1 MFLKHF
7 LSYLIIL
14 VVFFAIDLVWIAVVA
29 KKFYRDNLGFLMKKK
44 TGWLAAIVFY
54 LIYIFGLLYFVV
66 NPALAMGSGIYALY
80 TGAIFGFIAYAT
92 YDLTNL
98 ATVKDW
104 PLKLTI
110 VDLVW
115 GSTLSAGVCIVSYY
129 IILAL
134 LY

>member
-1 MFLKHF
+1 M
-7 LSYLIIL
+7 
-14 VVFFAIDLVWIAVVA
+14 
-29 KKFYRDNLGFLMKKK
+29 
-44 TGWLAAIVFY
+44 FY
-54 LIYIFGLLYFVV
+54 LVYIFGLLYFVV
-66 NPALAMGSGIYALY
+66 NPAVAAGSGVYALY

-115 GSTLSAGVCIVSYY
+115 GSALSAGVGIISYY
-129 IILAL
+129 IIEAL